1 MACLKGK
8 VTKNVKNATSL
19 CTCHYSDSIVLDQA
33 KKLVEE
39 KRLPEDFLST
49 ADDLDNIAQKYKDEI
64 RNQTV
69 KNACDPV
76 STNSTLYFSGSF
88 RMAIR
93 RNPDG

>member
-1 MACLKGK
+1 M
-8 VTKNVKNATSL
+8 
-19 CTCHYSDSIVLDQA
+19 DQA

-69 KNACDPV
+69 
-76 STNSTLYFSGSF
+76 SQILHSLYISHF
-88 RMAIR
+88 ILLI
-93 RNPDG
+93 DL

>member
-1 MACLKGK
+1 M
-8 VTKNVKNATSL
+8 
-19 CTCHYSDSIVLDQA
+19 DQA

-69 KNACDPV
+69 RQILYSIYFFSLYSIDWFLIIKNLTRLTV
-76 STNSTLYFSGSF
+76 S
-88 RMAIR
+88 RWR
-93 RNPDG
+93 RWLRSQRNLEKIF

>member
-1 MACLKGK
+1 M
-8 VTKNVKNATSL
+8 
-19 CTCHYSDSIVLDQA
+19 DQA

-69 KNACDPV
+69 RQIVCSIKVILYYFNRLVAVHSKNCTVTYID
-76 STNSTLYFSGSF
+76 
-88 RMAIR
+88 
-93 RNPDG
+93 

>member
-1 MACLKGK
+1 MNKQTNI
-8 VTKNVKNATSL
+8 VFSN
-19 CTCHYSDSIVLDQA
+19 SIVLDQA

-69 KNACDPV
+69 RQI
-76 STNSTLYFSGSF
+76 LYSIYFLDIPPEEQNLHF
-88 RMAIR
+88 F
-93 RNPDG
+93 

>member
-1 MACLKGK
+1 M
-8 VTKNVKNATSL
+8 
-19 CTCHYSDSIVLDQA
+19 DQA

-69 KNACDPV
+69 RQILHSIYISHFILLID
-76 STNSTLYFSGSF
+76 F
-88 RMAIR
+88 
-93 RNPDG
+93 